1 MSQGVAPPVEG
12 EVVVSGLLLWFYS
25 FGLFDNVWSVRT
37 FEDERPL
44 SIEVNVVTCGVVDPP
59 RIVDPVHLRSPDITA
74 SRSCLVGPDDFGLA
88 GLQTADGFGTCD
100 ADV

>member
-1 MSQGVAPPVEG
+1 MRKCRCPRGWRRLGG
-12 EVVVSGLLLWFYS
+12 EVGQLGFLCSVV
-25 FGLFDNVWSVRT
+25 DRVEVRT

-88 GLQTADGFGTCD
+88 SLQAADGFGTCD

>member
-1 MSQGVAPPVEG
+1 MRKCRCPRGWRRLG
-12 EVVVSGLLLWFYS
+12 WVVSWALLC
-25 FGLFDNVWSVRT
+25 SVAARVERRT

-44 SIEVNVVTCGVVDPP
+44 SVEVDVVTCGVVDPP
-59 RIVDPVHLRSPDITA
+59 RIVDPVHLRSPDVAA

-88 GLQTADGFGTCD
+88 GLQAADGFGTCD

>member
-1 MSQGVAPPVEG
+1 M
-12 EVVVSGLLLWFYS
+12 GLK
-25 FGLFDNVWSVRT
+25 VRT

-44 SIEVNVVTCGVVDPP
+44 SVEIDVVACGVVDPP
-59 RIVDPVHLRSPDITA
+59 CVIDPVDFRSPDVAA